1 MFRKQDFKKVDLLG
15 SGKKNT
21 KIYKVLH
28 LSSGKYYALK
38 EVEAKTLDKLNEYK
52 VSEHVVESVSRRKQ
66 CSCLKLR
73 IIRTSSSF
81 TDTFSTRPCTI
92 LSVSASSVNTSNTVS
107 IWSTFSES
115 GSKWVYTG
123 RPRNLRRC

>member
-28 LSSGKYYALK
+28 LQSGKHYALK

-52 VSEHVVESVSRRKQ
+52 VSRHLVYDWAGFKPGCVGRSRAAFQSAEPPQHHSVLRVLLLRDHVQHV
-66 CSCLKLR
+66 
-73 IIRTSSSF
+73 
-81 TDTFSTRPCTI
+81 
-92 LSVSASSVNTSNTVS
+92 
-107 IWSTFSES
+107 
-115 GSKWVYTG
+115 
-123 RPRNLRRC
+123 PRGHRV

>member
-52 VSEHVVESVSRRKQ
+52 VRSHAVEPVSRKKRF
-66 CSCLKLR
+66 SYLKHR
-73 IIRTSSSF
+73 IIRTSFSSM
-81 TDTFSTRPCTI
+81 DTFSTRPCTTPFA
-92 LSVSASSVNTSNTVS
+92 SASSASTSNTV
-107 IWSTFSES
+107 
-115 GSKWVYTG
+115 
-123 RPRNLRRC
+123 

>member
-1 MFRKQDFKKVDLLG
+1 MFRKQDLKKVDLLG

-52 VSEHVVESVSRRKQ
+52 VRSHAVEPVSRKKR
-66 CSCLKLR
+66 CSYLKHR
-73 IIRTSSSF
+73 IIRTSSSS

-92 LSVSASSVNTSNTVS
+92 LSASASSASTLNTV
-107 IWSTFSES
+107 
-115 GSKWVYTG
+115 
-123 RPRNLRRC
+123 

>member
-28 LSSGKYYALK
+28 LASGKYYALK

-52 VSEHVVESVSRRKQ
+52 VTDSFVFHVCVWCGLGR
-66 CSCLKLR
+66 
-73 IIRTSSSF
+73 SS
-81 TDTFSTRPCTI
+81 
-92 LSVSASSVNTSNTVS
+92 LAV
-107 IWSTFSES
+107 
-115 GSKWVYTG
+115 
-123 RPRNLRRC
+123 